1 MGETGERGKKELQ
14 AASERVQSLLHCALS
29 ILNTIA
35 DRGCDEAS
43 SVALSMDPRFDVN
56 ETLMALVTIFSS
68 RT

>member
-1 MGETGERGKKELQ
+1 MGQTGGRRKKELE

-29 ILNTIA
+29 ILNTTA
-35 DRGCDEAS
+35 DRGCDEAAG
-43 SVALSMDPRFDVN
+43 VALSMDLRFDVN